1 MAQSVKS
8 LPAMKE
14 TGVQSLGLED
24 SLEKKIATHF
34 SNLAWRIT
42 WSLVGYSPWGHKELD
57 TNPSFVLHISSIS
70 YRSSVFAVE
79 RVM

>member
-1 MAQSVKS
+1 MR
-8 LPAMKE
+8 E
-14 TGVQSLGLED
+14 TEVQSLGLED

-42 WSLVGYSPWGHKELD
+42 WSLVGYSPWDHKDLD
-57 TNPSFVLHISSIS
+57 MNPSFVLYISSIS
-70 YRSSVFAVE
+70 YRRRVFAVE